1 MEETTTKR
9 RIDFNKVC
17 KDYGIRLFSYQSL
30 RKANNGLLESHK
42 ELDSVMRESSGVCFA
57 IGGNQPVIAF
67 DADRDDLEIRYTVAH
82 ELGHILLGHL
92 RFRSGVK
99 EIMPNFAEAEANI
112 FAATLMAND
121 ILCRYRE

>member
-1 MEETTTKR
+1 MKK
-9 RIDFNKVC
+9 IDFNKVC
-17 KDYGIRLFSYQSL
+17 KDYGIRVFSYQSM
-30 RKANNGLLESHK
+30 RKKNNGLLEGYK

-99 EIMPNFAEAEANI
+99 EKMPKFAEAEANI
-112 FAATLMAND
+112 FAAVLTAND
-121 ILCRYRE
+121 ILFRYGREVTK